1 MVDSLNQILTLIT
14 DYILYPFYG
23 VDKLWGLLFL
33 SVLGG
38 VLLLLCYGKVSNQKA
53 IKRVKRSIMASLF
66 ESVLYRQ
73 NLRLCLKAQWKML
86 LGGIKYFAI
95 AIPPIL
101 VLMIPCVLMLAQMN
115 LRYESNGLIVG
126 KSALLKVKVEQ
137 AEKIDDIDLKYSEN
151 VDVTPR
157 LRDLENKEVVWRLTP
172 KDENN
177 IDVAVVVAGTSEEYK
192 QIIVV
197 NDPSAKHLKSHFVKN
212 PFEALLYPGNK
223 RISNDSVI
231 SEIVVEYPGVSY
243 KWLGINWHWLVLFLV
258 VSIISGLIASKVFG
272 VSV

>member
-14 DYILYPFYG
+14 DYVLYPFYG

-53 IKRVKRSIMASLF
+53 IKRVKRSIMASLS

-101 VLMIPCVLMLAQMN
+101 VLMIPCILMLAQMN

-126 KSALLKVKVEQ
+126 EPTLLKVKVEQ

-172 KDENN
+172 KDETN

-197 NDPSAKHLKSHFVKN
+197 NDPSANV
-212 PFEALLYPGNK
+212 FEALLYPGNK
-223 RISNDSVI
+223 RIPDESVI

-258 VSIISGLIASKVFG
+258 ISIISGLIASKVFG

>member
-1 MVDSLNQILTLIT
+1 MVDSINQILTLIT
-14 DYILYPFYG
+14 DYILFPFNS
-23 VDKLWGLLFL
+23 VAKLWGLLFL

-38 VLLLLCYGKVSNQKA
+38 VILLLFYGKVSNQKA
-53 IKRVKRSIMASLF
+53 IKRVKRKIMASLF

-73 NLRLCLKAQWKML
+73 NLRLCLKAQWQML

-115 LRYESNGLIVG
+115 LRYESDGLIQD
-126 KSALLKVKVEQ
+126 KATLLKVKVDQ
-137 AEKIDDIDLKYSEN
+137 VEKIDSVELKYSDN

-177 IDVAVVVAGTSEEYK
+177 IDVTVSVAGTSEEY
-192 QIIVV
+192 QQNIVV
-197 NDPSAKHLKSHFVKN
+197 NDPSAKHVINRFVKN

-223 RISNDSVI
+223 KIQDDAVI

-243 KWLGINWHWLVLFLV
+243 KWLGIKWHWLVLFLV
-258 VSIISGLIASKVFG
+258 ISIISGLFASKIFG
-272 VSV
+272 VAV